1 MSVHM
6 RKDGQWF
13 VKWREKGKEH
23 RRYFGKQGEIE
34 ARRYD
39 LQLKEEKKLNERK
52 MLTLAELSDA
62 YFRSKGNE
70 IHKLTRKAIIYYLTE
85 PGKDFVEKP
94 AETLTRQDLEIL
106 RSNLAHLKPATRNK
120 AQTYISAILTWG
132 VNQQLIYTNPWA
144 GVPKLREE
152 PLLVTATLADFKK
165 IMKHSAPHLAWAIE
179 VSLYLALRPGY
190 VELLSLKWENFNW
203 EHGYVDVRQ
212 GKGGGIKRVIPSA
225 AFMGRAKKRF
235 LRDQSKNIPWVIHFR
250 GRQIL
255 SLRTAWKAAKK
266 RAGYSSSKIR
276 LYDIRHVAATEMLGR
291 GADPAAV
298 QHQLGHKQLST
309 TINTYTH
316 VMAGAQRKAAELIPD
331 LAGDKK
337 GDRR

>member
-1 MSVHM
+1 LSVHK

-13 VKWREKGKEH
+13 VKYRENGKER
-23 RRYFGKQGEIE
+23 RRYFGKQGETE

-52 MLTLAELSDA
+52 MLTLAELADA
-62 YFRSKGNE
+62 YFRSKGNDL
-70 IHKLTRKAIIYYLTE
+70 HRLTRKAMIYYLTD
-85 PGKDFVEKP
+85 PGRDFLEKP
-94 AETLTRQDLEIL
+94 AETLTRLDLEVL

-132 VNQQLIYTNPWA
+132 VNQQLIHANPWA
-144 GVPKLREE
+144 GVPKLKEE
-152 PLLVTATLADFKK
+152 PLLVTATLNDFQK
-165 IMKHSAPHLAWAIE
+165 IMEHSAPHLAWAIE

-190 VELLSLKWENFNW
+190 VELLSLKWESFNW
-203 EHGYVDVRQ
+203 EYGYVDVRQ
-212 GKGGGIKRVIPSA
+212 GKGGGIKRVIPSE
-225 AFMGRAKKRF
+225 AFMQRAKDRF
-235 LRDQSKNIPWVIHFR
+235 EQDRDDNIPWVVHYK
-250 GRQIL
+250 GRQIQ
-255 SLRTAWKAAKK
+255 SLRTAWKAAKR
-266 RAGYSSSKIR
+266 RAGYSDNKIR

-298 QHQLGHKQLST
+298 QHQLGHRQLST

-316 VMAGAQRKAAELIPD
+316 VMAGAQKKAAELLPD